1 MNGEKSPELQYEFKL
16 ELDKNMTIGSFPS
29 K

>member
-1 MNGEKSPELQYEFKL
+1 MNGEKALMVQYEFKL
-16 ELDKNMTIGSFPS
+16 ELDKNMTIGSFQS